1 MTPERLFKS
10 YLPSD
15 TSYKKQ
21 PPVKAAAIVRWSRGP
36 VTAVTSA
43 GEVRTTFPSA
53 LAIASALEGELR

>member
-21 PPVKAAAIVRWSRGP
+21 PPVKAAANVHWSRGP
-36 VTAVTSA
+36 VTAVTAA
-43 GEVRTTFPSA
+43 GEMRTALPSA
-53 LAIASALEGELR
+53 LAIASALEGGLR